1 MLTKIYWW
9 IVYSITDRIT
19 GLDHNGI
26 KGLVNV
32 IRWFKIESMVIYG
45 VNTVVYTALTVMT
58 LYIVYLVWVA
68 YNQFKNRY
76 YRRLE
81 L

>member
-9 IVYSITDRIT
+9 IVYSITELIT